1 MKKFIIK
8 EEVMLGDIYY
18 IIYIRYFGFFDVFY
32 ERWNTRKSVNERL
45 CELNKE

>member
-1 MKKFIIK
+1 MRKFIIK

-32 ERWNTRKSVNERL
+32 ERWNTYKSANIRL
-45 CELNKE
+45 SELNK